1 MPSGCH
7 LGAIWV
13 PIGCHEGTESHSLG
27 AKIRFLCS
35 LLIIYSSGKSM
46 NLYHLGATWGPIR
59 CQMGTQS
66 LALDLELDSGAFWV
80 LIGSLLGAI
89 WVPSR

>member
-1 MPSGCH
+1 
-7 LGAIWV
+7 
-13 PIGCHEGTESHSLG
+13 
-27 AKIRFLCS
+27 
-35 LLIIYSSGKSM
+35 M

-89 WVPSR
+89 WVPFGGLLLG